1 MWFDSWSDLGR
12 VVAVGACAYATVV
25 LVLRL
30 SGKRTLAKLNAF
42 DLVVTVALGSTLA
55 TILLSSDVSWSEG
68 AVALALLAALQFAVA
83 WTTARLPAGRTVVT
97 ARPTLLLS
105 DGVVDEAAMRQQRVT
120 LTDVRQAVRA
130 SGCGGLE
137 RVAAVVLEGDGT
149 LSVIPSSQRGSGS
162 ALTDVPGAPVDGPPR
177 APGGPRTGPPVSDRV
192 VRGVGEGHPTRR
204 VEAAV
209 PEEERP

>member
-1 MWFDSWSDLGR
+1 MWFDSWSDLWR

-68 AVALALLAALQFAVA
+68 AVALALLAGLQFAVA
-83 WTTARLPAGRTVVT
+83 WATSRLPRGRSVVT

-105 DGVVDEAAMRQQRVT
+105 HGVVDEHAMRQQRIT
-120 LTDVRQAVRA
+120 HADLRQAVRA
-130 SGCGGLE
+130 SGSGDLE
-137 RVAAVVLEGDGT
+137 NVAAVVLEGDGT
-149 LSVIPSSQRGSGS
+149 LSVVPSSQFGSGS
-162 ALTDVPGAPVDGPPR
+162 ALADVPGVPPAVR
-177 APGGPRTGPPVSDRV
+177 RTQG
-192 VRGVGEGHPTRR
+192 
-204 VEAAV
+204 
-209 PEEERP
+209 